1 MDACI
6 LYDASK
12 KYHSPKIKVSNIA
25 KWRNRKMTGTGLTK
39 KASLQKMIDRAIFEL
54 NISKNMTTCSSI
66 RKKVFN
72 QHFEANSLLSVLNAD
87 FDLFS
92 KDEKIV
98 RKSLEFSLKAI
109 DKLAIPILDMTKFQ
123 VYGVCLLFHLVMIGY
138 RTDYEEFGGEDL
150 IANYKKRT
158 NAKKVANN
166 TNISSKVV
174 TYCTVE
180 EEEEEE
186 VVPEKLVNDNVLDNW
201 DD

>member
-1 MDACI
+1 MDVSI

-12 KYHSPKIKVSNIA
+12 KYYFPKNKVSNIV
-25 KWRNRKMTGTGLTK
+25 KWKDNKMSGTGLTK

-54 NISKNMTTCSSI
+54 NISKNMTICSSI
-66 RKKVFN
+66 RNKVFN
-72 QHFEANSLLSVLNAD
+72 QHFEANSVLSVLNAD

-92 KDEKIV
+92 KDETIIL
-98 RKSLEFSLKAI
+98 KSLEFSLKAI

-123 VYGVCLLFHLVMIGY
+123 VYGVCLLFHLVMIGF
-138 RTDYEEFGGEDL
+138 RTDYETFGAEDL
-150 IANYKKRT
+150 IANYKKRN

-166 TNISSKVV
+166 TNISNFV

-180 EEEEEE
+180 EEEEE
-186 VVPEKLVNDNVLDNW
+186 VISEKLVNDNVQDNW